1 MIRTRIAAASAVAAL
16 AVTSMALA
24 PAGQASSSISTRV
37 ATRDIVDTAVAAGS
51 FTKLAAALQSA
62 GLVDTL
68 KGRGPFTV
76 FAPTDAAFAKLPAGT
91 VEALLRPENR
101 TALTQVLTYHVA
113 SGRVTASQVSRLRSV
128 ATLNGAKV
136 AVSKVG
142 GTIRLG
148 DSTVTVA
155 DVRASN
161 GIIHV
166 IDSVLIPP
174 GFQVPAAPAPAPV
187 AAPAPGTIVDVAV
200 ANGSFKTL
208 AAALTAAGLVDTL
221 KGAGPFTV
229 FAPTDAAFAKL
240 PAGTV
245 ENLLKPENKAQ
256 LTAIL
261 TYHVVAGRVPVA
273 DVLKLTSA
281 KTVNGAEVRVRVD
294 GSKVQLNDSN
304 VVATDVAASNG
315 IIHVIDAVLLPPAP
329 AAAAPAPAT
338 PTVANSIVEIAS
350 RDGRFTTLVTAL
362 KAAGLD
368 GTLSGPGNFTVF
380 APLDSAFEVLPQ
392 KLVAD
397 LLKPENK
404 AQLTNLLTFHVAG
417 TRVASTQIG
426 GLPGHR
432 VPTLQGGTLPV
443 SFRSTGLFVGPARV
457 VIADIPAGNGII
469 HVIDTVLIPR

>member
-1 MIRTRIAAASAVAAL
+1 MNKWFGIAMAAVLGMTLVGCQGAAEAGKEAGEGANAAMDKAGDAVEAGAEKAGEAAEKAGDAAAAAGD
-16 AVTSMALA
+16 AAKTAMGGS
-24 PAGQASSSISTRV
+24 
-37 ATRDIVDTAVAAGS
+37 DIVDTAVANGS
-51 FTKLAAALQSA
+51 FRTLAALLTEA
-62 GLVDTL
+62 GLVETL
-68 KGRGPFTV
+68 KGDGPFTV

-91 VEALLRPENR
+91 L
-101 TALTQVLTYHVA
+101 
-113 SGRVTASQVSRLRSV
+113 
-128 ATLNGAKV
+128 
-136 AVSKVG
+136 
-142 GTIRLG
+142 
-148 DSTVTVA
+148 D
-155 DVRASN
+155 
-161 GIIHV
+161 
-166 IDSVLIPP
+166 
-174 GFQVPAAPAPAPV
+174 
-187 AAPAPGTIVDVAV
+187 
-200 ANGSFKTL
+200 
-208 AAALTAAGLVDTL
+208 
-221 KGAGPFTV
+221 
-229 FAPTDAAFAKL
+229 
-240 PAGTV
+240 
-245 ENLLKPENKAQ
+245 NLLKPENKAQ

-304 VVATDVAASNG
+304 VVATDIAASNG

-329 AAAAPAPAT
+329 AAAPAPAT

-404 AQLTNLLTFHVAG
+404 AQLTNILTFHVAG